1 MWSCILS
8 INTCR
13 GLIGL
18 IGALG
23 VVVGVIKV
31 DSDYDNHG
39 KKSSPVGNLFFFGG
53 WLLFA
58 SSIGL
63 LNDNLSGFNIDFKA
77 LLGMVGSVLVV
88 VAALVS
94 QLVMYQKN
102 VMMMRFHLMF
112 FVASWVVTSYA
123 ISIPSNI
130 VDSHQMIKFILAL
143 IGAVGVILGMILQM
157 QYRKRG
163 LEFVK
168 TGQLSPGNSYSPGLP
183 FFTAGWLFLAFAN
196 ALL

>member
-1 MWSCILS
+1 MWTCILS

-23 VVVGVIKV
+23 VVTGVIKT
-31 DSDYDNHG
+31 DSDYDNQG
-39 KKSSPVGNLFFFGG
+39 KSSSPIGNFFFFGG

-58 SSIGL
+58 SSVGL
-63 LNDNLSGFNIDFKA
+63 LNNNLSGLDINFKA
-77 LLGMVGSVLVV
+77 LMGVVGSVLVV
-88 VAALVS
+88 IAAALS
-94 QLVMYQKN
+94 QLVMYKKN

-112 FVASWVVTSYA
+112 FIFSWVVLSYA
-123 ISIPSNI
+123 ISIPSSV
-130 VDSHQMIKFILAL
+130 VDSNQMIKFTLAL
-143 IGAVGVILGMILQM
+143 IGAAGVILGMILQM
-157 QYRKRG
+157 KYRKRG
-163 LEFVK
+163 LEFIK
-168 TGQLSPGNSYSPGLP
+168 TGKPSLGNSYSPGLP